1 VEGTEVDRE
10 IGIKI
15 EEREGVL
22 LVRKKVIK
30 PETVKRVE
38 EDLDLDL
45 IQDPIGGDIVEEMIL
60 GLYQEI
66 ETEEDLEEEILET
79 EDQDLQTSET
89 EDNQE
94 IQVTE
99 EETIEVTQ
107 DQTHH
112 LVKKVDRDLKKI
124 LKRDDQKIDLIVKI
138 VKRVKVIEKVNKE
151 VTQDQ
156 NILEVKIESK
166 ETILINK

>member
-1 VEGTEVDRE
+1 MEGTEVDRE

-22 LVRKKVIK
+22 LVRKKVTK

>member
-1 VEGTEVDRE
+1 MEGTEVDRE

-22 LVRKKVIK
+22 LVRKKVTK

-79 EDQDLQTSET
+79 EDQDLQT
-89 EDNQE
+89 
-94 IQVTE
+94 
-99 EETIEVTQ
+99 
-107 DQTHH
+107 
-112 LVKKVDRDLKKI
+112 
-124 LKRDDQKIDLIVKI
+124 
-138 VKRVKVIEKVNKE
+138 
-151 VTQDQ
+151 
-156 NILEVKIESK
+156 
-166 ETILINK
+166 